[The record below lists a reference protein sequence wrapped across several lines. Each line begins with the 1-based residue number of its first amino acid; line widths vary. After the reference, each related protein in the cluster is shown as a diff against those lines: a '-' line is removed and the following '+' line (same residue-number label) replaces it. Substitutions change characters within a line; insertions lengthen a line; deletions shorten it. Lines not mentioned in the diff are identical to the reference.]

1 VFLVRVYQFN
11 LVQIGVIVIILSV
24 GTMPVRLVILVA
36 ILGRV
41 LELIAMLDGS
51 NVLPNL
57 LAQHLQE
64 VTALLELSRQQF
76 VQLGS
81 TVQGYMK

>member
-1 VFLVRVYQFN
+1 MFLVRVYQFN

>member
-1 VFLVRVYQFN
+1 M
-11 LVQIGVIVIILSV
+11 IVIILSV

-41 LELIAMLDGS
+41 LDLIAMLDGS